1 MLNLYETWDGNRN
14 GLYKKLS
21 EIEYKLPEKYK
32 MVSKKTGKPLELKL
46 NRIQQFLNL
55 KIIPKAVSADKGFG
69 YNEEHIFR
77 YLAAIVLYNSGQSLK
92 QISEILNSY
101 TTDEIK
107 NLFLS
112 NEKLLLKEAK
122 PKIISDKFTQ
132 KNIEN
137 ELKILGR
144 EEGRVLRS
152 QWIKFAITKWCIFE
166 IKKKELSKL
175 TDNEVE
181 TLTQAFKLSL
191 MQTKSL
197 KNLDKS
203 IF

>member
-1 MLNLYETWDGNRN
+1 MLNLNETWDGNRN

-112 NEKLLLKEAK
+112 NEKLLFKEAK

>member
-1 MLNLYETWDGNRN
+1 MLNLNETWDGNRN

-112 NEKLLLKEAK
+112 NENLLLKEAN
-122 PKIISDKFTQ
+122 PKIISEKFTQ
-132 KNIEN
+132 KNIEKK
-137 ELKILGR
+137 LKILGR

-152 QWIKFAITKWCIFE
+152 QWIKFAITRWCIFE

-197 KNLDKS
+197 KNIDKS